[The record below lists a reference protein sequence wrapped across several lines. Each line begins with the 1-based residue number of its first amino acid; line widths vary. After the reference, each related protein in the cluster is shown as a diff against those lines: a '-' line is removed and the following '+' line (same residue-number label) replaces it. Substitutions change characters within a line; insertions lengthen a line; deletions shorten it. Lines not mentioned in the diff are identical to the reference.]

1 MALERVQDKEQKKR
15 FKVLITFGSV
25 LIGIIFL
32 RLFYIQLISY
42 RKYNNLSIDNSTRI
56 VPKRAARG
64 IIYDRYGEK
73 LADSVPSYTV
83 SIIPVDL
90 KDSEKVVPMLSKI
103 LDMPEEEINKKI
115 ESQKQKVFEAIK
127 IKGDLKASVIS
138 IIEEHRPELS
148 GVIIHTE
155 AKRNYPNKEI
165 AAHVIGYVGEVNIN
179 DVNKSKLSVG
189 DTIGRAGIEKHYD
202 AELRGINGASKIM
215 VNSSGKEIKS
225 MGDDPFTK
233 GTDLVLTIDLKLQKA
248 CEEAFKGRRGVI
260 VCMNPGNGEIYALV
274 SKPSFDPNIFCGQL
288 DKKEW
293 SRMLNDPEQPFLNR
307 AVGGLYSPGS
317 VFKIV
322 PAVTAL
328 EKNKLKADDV
338 FVCRGTYHY
347 GKDWT
352 YDCWKYEGHG
362 VFSMIDA
369 IAQSCDIYFYQLGL
383 TVTAD
388 RISEYAK
395 LFGYG
400 SLTGVD
406 LDGER
411 AGLVPTPAWKKDK
424 YGIHWF
430 PGNTI
435 QYSIGQGYIT
445 ANPLQILS
453 TYDIIINNGT
463 SYRPHIVKS
472 MNGKETEKA
481 MLKSFAISAK
491 TLEVV
496 KKSLWKAVNLGGTGG
511 KAKSAFGIAG
521 KTGTVENPHGPAHA
535 TFVGYAPFAN
545 PEVSV
550 LVFIEGG
557 GSGGENAAPIGK
569 QVIESYFKLKKE
581 RYAAARKAELKEL
594 K

>member
-15 FKVLITFGSV
+15 FKFLIAFGSL

-42 RKYNNLSIDNSTRI
+42 WKFKSLAESNSTRI

-90 KDSEKVVPMLSKI
+90 KDSEKVIPMLAKI
-103 LDMPEEEINKKI
+103 LGILEEEINQKI
-115 ESQKQKVFEAIK
+115 ENQKQKVFEAIK

-138 IIEEHRPELS
+138 IIEEHRPELP

-165 AAHVIGYVGEVNIN
+165 AAHVIGYVGEVNLN
-179 DVNKSKLSVG
+179 DINKSKCYVG
-189 DTIGRAGIEKHYD
+189 DTIGRAGIERKYD

-225 MGDDPFTK
+225 LGDDPFTK

-248 CEEAFKGRRGVI
+248 AEEYFKGRRGVI
-260 VCMNPGNGEIYALV
+260 VCMNPGNGEVYALV

-288 DKKEW
+288 DK
-293 SRMLNDPEQPFLNR
+293 
-307 AVGGLYSPGS
+307 
-317 VFKIV
+317 
-322 PAVTAL
+322 
-328 EKNKLKADDV
+328 NKLTTSDV

-352 YDCWKYEGHG
+352 YDCWKSEGHG
-362 VFSMIDA
+362 VISIVDA
-369 IAQSCDIYFYQLGL
+369 ISQSCDIYFYQLGL
-383 TVTAD
+383 TVTAAK
-388 RISEYAK
+388 ISEYAG

-406 LDGER
+406 LDGEK
-411 AGLVPTPAWKKDK
+411 AGLVPTPVWKKDK
-424 YGIHWF
+424 YGIPWF

-453 TYDIIINNGT
+453 TYDVVINNGT
-463 SYRPHIVKS
+463 SYKPHLVKS
-472 MNGKETEKA
+472 VGGKEIEKG

-496 KKSLWKAVNLGGTGG
+496 KKSLWKAVNSGGTGG
-511 KAKSAFGIAG
+511 KAKSVYGIAG
-521 KTGTVENPHGPAHA
+521 KTATVENPHGLSHA
-535 TFVGYAPFAN
+535 AFVGYAPFAN
-545 PEVSV
+545 PEDSV
-550 LVFIEGG
+550 LVFIEAG

-581 RYAAARKAELKEL
+581 RYAAARKTEHKEL

>member
-1 MALERVQDKEQKKR
+1 MVFERVRDKEQKKR
-15 FKVLITFGSV
+15 FKLLITFGSV
-25 LIGIIFL
+25 LIGILFL
-32 RLFYIQLISY
+32 RLFYIQIVSY
-42 RKYNNLSIDNSTRI
+42 WKFKSLAENNSTRI

-64 IIYDRYGEK
+64 IIFDRFGER

-90 KDSEKVVPMLSKI
+90 KDIEKVIPLLSKI
-103 LDMPEEEINKKI
+103 LDISEEEINKKI
-115 ESQKQKVFEAIK
+115 EAQKQKVFEAIK

-138 IIEEHRPELS
+138 IIEEHKLELP

-165 AAHVIGYVGEVNIN
+165 AAHVLGYVGEVNMN
-179 DVNKSKLSVG
+179 EVSKGKLSSG
-189 DTIGRAGIEKHYD
+189 DTVGRAGVERKYD
-202 AELRGINGASKIM
+202 AELRGLNGASKIM

-225 MGDDPFTK
+225 LGDDPFTK
-233 GTDLVLTIDLKLQKA
+233 GTDLILTIDLKLQKA
-248 CEEAFKGRRGVI
+248 AEECFRGRRGVI

-288 DKKEW
+288 DKQEW
-293 SRMLNDPEQPFLNR
+293 NKLLNDSEQPFLNR

-328 EKNKLKADDV
+328 ENNKLTPNDV

-347 GKDWT
+347 GKDWS
-352 YDCWKYEGHG
+352 YDCWKTEGHG
-362 VFSMIDA
+362 VLSMADA

-388 RISEYAK
+388 KISDYAN

-406 LDGER
+406 LDGEK

-435 QYSIGQGYIT
+435 QYTIGQGYIT

-453 TYDIIINNGT
+453 TYNVIINNGI
-463 SYRPHIVKS
+463 SYRPHLVKTAG
-472 MNGKETEKA
+472 GKEKDKEI
-481 MLKSFAISAK
+481 LKSVAISAK
-491 TLEVV
+491 TLEVI
-496 KKSLWKAVNLGGTGG
+496 KKSLWKTVNLGGTGG
-511 KAKSAFGIAG
+511 RAKSTYGIAG
-521 KTGTVENPHGPAHA
+521 KTGTVENPHGPSHA
-535 TFVGYAPFAN
+535 TFAGYAPFAN

-550 LVFIEGG
+550 LVFIEAG

-569 QVIESYFKLKKE
+569 LVIETYFKLKKE
-581 RYAAARKAELKEL
+581 RYAAARKTEP
-594 K
+594 

>member
-1 MALERVQDKEQKKR
+1 MVLERVQDKEQKKR
-15 FKVLITFGSV
+15 FKLLIAFGS
-25 LIGIIFL
+25 LLMGIIFL

-42 RKYNNLSIDNSTRI
+42 WKFKNLAESNSTRV

-83 SIIPVDL
+83 SIIPIDL
-90 KDSEKVVPMLSKI
+90 KDREKVVPMLAEI
-103 LDMPEEEINKKI
+103 LEIPEEEINQKI
-115 ESQKQKVFEAIK
+115 ENQKQKVFEAIK
-127 IKGDLKASVIS
+127 IKGNLKASVIS
-138 IIEEHRPELS
+138 IIEEHKPELS

-155 AKRNYPNKEI
+155 AKRNYPNKEM
-165 AAHVIGYVGEVNIN
+165 ASHVVGYVGEVNPN
-179 DVNKSKLSVG
+179 DVSKGKLSGGDIVG
-189 DTIGRAGIEKHYD
+189 RSGIERRYD
-202 AELRGINGASKIM
+202 SELRGINGASKIM

-225 MGDDPFTK
+225 MGDDPFIK
-233 GTDLVLTIDLKLQKA
+233 GTDLVLTIDLKLQEA
-248 CEEAFKGRRGVI
+248 CEESFRGRRGVI
-260 VCMNPGNGEIYALV
+260 VCMNPVNGEIYALV

-293 SRMLNDPEQPFLNR
+293 KKMLNDPEQPFLNR

-328 EKNKLKADDV
+328 EKNKLTVNDV

-352 YDCWKYEGHG
+352 YDCWKSEGHG
-362 VFSMIDA
+362 VISMVDA

-388 RISEYAK
+388 RISEYAR

-400 SLTGVD
+400 DLTGID
-406 LDGER
+406 LDGEKS
-411 AGLVPTPAWKKDK
+411 GLVPTPSWKKDK

-435 QYSIGQGYIT
+435 QYTIGQGYIT

-453 TYDIIINNGT
+453 TYNIIINNGT
-463 SYRPHIVKS
+463 SYKPHLVKAVG
-472 MNGKETEKA
+472 GKEIEKG

-491 TLEVV
+491 TLEVI

-511 KAKSAFGIAG
+511 RSKSAFGIAG
-521 KTGTVENPHGPAHA
+521 KTATVENPHGLSHA
-535 TFVGYAPFAN
+535 AFVGYAPFAN

-550 LVFIEGG
+550 LVFIEAG

-581 RYAAARKAELKEL
+581 RYAAARKTEPKEL

>member
-15 FKVLITFGSV
+15 FKFLIAFGSL

-42 RKYNNLSIDNSTRI
+42 WKFKSLAESNSTRI

-90 KDSEKVVPMLSKI
+90 KDSEKVIPMLAKI
-103 LDMPEEEINKKI
+103 LGILEEEINQKI
-115 ESQKQKVFEAIK
+115 ENQKQKVFEAIK

-138 IIEEHRPELS
+138 IIEEHRPELP

-165 AAHVIGYVGEVNIN
+165 AAHVIGYVGEVNLN
-179 DVNKSKLSVG
+179 DINKSKCYVG
-189 DTIGRAGIEKHYD
+189 DTIGRAGIERKYD

-225 MGDDPFTK
+225 LGDDPFTK

-248 CEEAFKGRRGVI
+248 AEEYFKGRRGVI
-260 VCMNPGNGEIYALV
+260 VCMNPGNGEVYALV

-293 SRMLNDPEQPFLNR
+293 SKILNDPEQPFLNR
-307 AVGGLYSPGS
+307 VVGGLYSPGS

-328 EKNKLKADDV
+328 EKNKLTTSDV

-352 YDCWKYEGHG
+352 YDCWKSEGHG
-362 VFSMIDA
+362 VISIVDA
-369 IAQSCDIYFYQLGL
+369 ISQSCDIYFYQLGL
-383 TVTAD
+383 TVTAAK
-388 RISEYAK
+388 ISEYAG

-406 LDGER
+406 LDGEK
-411 AGLVPTPAWKKDK
+411 AGLVPTPVWKKDK
-424 YGIHWF
+424 YGIPWF

-453 TYDIIINNGT
+453 TYDVVINNGT
-463 SYRPHIVKS
+463 SYKPHLVKS
-472 MNGKETEKA
+472 VGGKEIEKG

-496 KKSLWKAVNLGGTGG
+496 KKSLWKAVNSGGTGG
-511 KAKSAFGIAG
+511 KAKSVYGIAG
-521 KTGTVENPHGPAHA
+521 KTATVENPHGLSHA
-535 TFVGYAPFAN
+535 AFVGYAPFAN

-550 LVFIEGG
+550 LVFIEAG

-581 RYAAARKAELKEL
+581 RYAAARKTEHKEL

>member
-15 FKVLITFGSV
+15 FKFLIAFGSL

-42 RKYNNLSIDNSTRI
+42 WKFKSLAESNSTRI

-90 KDSEKVVPMLSKI
+90 KDSEKVIPMLAKI
-103 LDMPEEEINKKI
+103 LGILEEEINQKI
-115 ESQKQKVFEAIK
+115 ENQKQKVFEAIK

-138 IIEEHRPELS
+138 IIEEHRPELP

-165 AAHVIGYVGEVNIN
+165 AAHVIGYVGEVNLN
-179 DVNKSKLSVG
+179 DINKSKCYVG
-189 DTIGRAGIEKHYD
+189 DTIGRAGIERKYD

-225 MGDDPFTK
+225 LGDDPFTK
-233 GTDLVLTIDLKLQKA
+233 GTDLVL
-248 CEEAFKGRRGVI
+248 
-260 VCMNPGNGEIYALV
+260 
-274 SKPSFDPNIFCGQL
+274 
-288 DKKEW
+288 
-293 SRMLNDPEQPFLNR
+293 NR
-307 AVGGLYSPGS
+307 VVGGLYSPGS

-328 EKNKLKADDV
+328 EKNKLTTSDV

-352 YDCWKYEGHG
+352 YDCWKSEGHG
-362 VFSMIDA
+362 VISIVDA
-369 IAQSCDIYFYQLGL
+369 ISQSCDIYFYQLGL
-383 TVTAD
+383 TVTAAK
-388 RISEYAK
+388 ISEYAG

-406 LDGER
+406 LDGEK
-411 AGLVPTPAWKKDK
+411 AGLVPTPVWKKDK
-424 YGIHWF
+424 YGIPWF

-453 TYDIIINNGT
+453 TYDVVINNGT
-463 SYRPHIVKS
+463 SYKPHLVKS
-472 MNGKETEKA
+472 VGGKEIEKG

-496 KKSLWKAVNLGGTGG
+496 KKSLWKAVNSGGTGG
-511 KAKSAFGIAG
+511 KAKSVYGIAG
-521 KTGTVENPHGPAHA
+521 KTATVENPHGLSHA
-535 TFVGYAPFAN
+535 AFVGYAPFAN

-550 LVFIEGG
+550 LVFIEAG

-581 RYAAARKAELKEL
+581 RYAAARKTEHKEL